1 MILKFCCNSGVDKLP
16 KLNEILHEL
25 KFCPWCGTSISFEP
39 TVEVFTFN
47 RIEGEYRV
55 AVTIRLNPRDS
66 CTFYQDESLERSE
79 CELRVRLLNDAI
91 QAAPR
96 QLTPSVVRTEIE
108 AEAAL
113 ILEQEGWMI
122 ARASHEQPSYN
133 RLKRFA
139 ERYTNW
145 MKTVG
150 DYRAR
155 NPESWPT
162 PPDNS

>member
-1 MILKFCCNSGVDKLP
+1 MILKFCCNPGADKIP
-16 KLNEILHEL
+16 NLNEMLHEL
-25 KFCPWCGTSISFEP
+25 KYCPWCGQKIGFDPS
-39 TVEVFTFN
+39 VEVFAFN

-55 AVTIRLNPRDS
+55 AVTIRINPRDS
-66 CTFYQDESLERSE
+66 CTFYQDATLNQKE
-79 CELRVRLLNDAI
+79 CEERVKLLRDAL
-91 QAAPR
+91 QVAPR
-96 QLTPSVVRTEIE
+96 QLTQSVTRTEIE

-155 NPESWPT
+155 NPESWPD